1 MLKIAICDDER
12 YFRKNVEAI
21 LKNYAEKNGLLYE
34 IDQFE
39 SGKEFLQQGIEM
51 VKYKIVFLDIN
62 MDELDGIQ
70 TAKKIRQVSRETF
83 IVFVTAYVNY
93 TLEGYKVDAV
103 RYLLKNNVNFTESV
117 EECMDAIQ
125 EKMNYSIVR
134 KEFRF
139 QEGVKKFPLNRLLYI
154 ESQLHK
160 LVFYIMEDELKTY
173 TLYDTLNSIE
183 GKLEG
188 NNFVRIHQSFLVNMQ
203 YIKGVTRYQVL
214 LSNGTKLVIPKA
226 RYKYVE
232 EMFVAYK
239 GEV

>member
-1 MLKIAICDDER
+1 MFKIAICDDEK
-12 YFRKNVEAI
+12 YFRKTVEAI
-21 LKNYAEKNGLLYE
+21 LINYAEENGLMYE
-34 IDQFE
+34 IDHFE
-39 SGKEFLQQGIEM
+39 SGKEFVQQGIEM
-51 VKYKIVFLDIN
+51 IKYKIVFLDIN

-70 TAKKIRQVSRETF
+70 TARKIRQVSKETF

-103 RYLLKNNVNFTESV
+103 RYLLKNNVNFIESV

-125 EKMNYSIVR
+125 EKMNYSIVK

-139 QEGVKKFPLNRLLYI
+139 QEGVKNISLSRLLYI

-160 LVFYIMEDELKTY
+160 LVFYIMEDELKAY

-183 GKLEG
+183 NKLEG
-188 NNFVRIHQSFLVNMQ
+188 NSFVRIHQSFLANMQ
-203 YIKGVTRYQVL
+203 HVKSVSRYQAV
-214 LSNGTKLVIPKA
+214 LSNGTRLIIPKA
-226 RYKYVE
+226 RYRYVE
-232 EMFVAYK
+232 EMFIAYK